1 MAGIPRFFKIP
12 QHKRF
17 NYQPLYYDEEKEKR
31 EERLKRIRRELGK
44 SDDEDHYVPT
54 ITRGSMRGYFD
65 KTRRVKKQSNV
76 RLVLLIL
83 FLFFV
88 SYFIFFR

>member
-17 NYQPLYYDEEKEKR
+17 NYQPLYYDEEKERR
-31 EERLKRIRRELGK
+31 EERRKRIRKELGK
-44 SDDEDHYVPT
+44 SEADDHYVPN

-65 KTRRVKKQSNV
+65 KSRRAKKQSNL
-76 RLVLLIL
+76 RLVILVL
-83 FLFFV
+83 FLIFV
-88 SYFIFFR
+88 SYFLFFR

>member
-17 NYQPLYYDEEKEKR
+17 NYQPLYYDEEKERR
-31 EERLKRIRRELGK
+31 EERLNRIRQDLGNEEN
-44 SDDEDHYVPT
+44 EDHYVSS
-54 ITRGSMRGYFD
+54 ITHGSMRGYFD
-65 KTRRVKKQSNV
+65 KTKRAKKHSNI
-76 RLVLLIL
+76 RLIILIIFLL
-83 FLFFV
+83 FV